1 MELENNLNNSNS
13 IELENNQKNFF
24 DGVMGKVV
32 NKALDFGIRAILPDI
47 IENQVINIKNALI
60 ENGIN
65 DGIKTTVESI
75 MEMGKSFSG
84 IFTGKFENISQVQ
97 NAVGSG
103 GIIDTFSDILDK
115 ATNKIYEKGIINY
128 NIKSLITKGKN
139 IILNNMTNN
148 IKTELNYQQN
158 SIQYISKYVNNFNN
172 YLSNKDFDG
181 MTKEYNKIKNRMENI
196 VPIENIIKDA
206 RKVELI
212 YHLIKNNRKN
222 FNLDNS
228 ELELIEKLK

>member
-32 NKALDFGIRAILPDI
+32 NKALDFVIRAILPDI

-212 YHLIKNNRKN
+212 YNLIKNNGKN

>member
-196 VPIENIIKDA
+196 IPIENIIKDA

-212 YHLIKNNRKN
+212 YNLIKNNGKN

>member
-115 ATNKIYEKGIINY
+115 ATNKIYEKGIINF
-128 NIKSLITKGKN
+128 ICCFI
-139 IILNNMTNN
+139 
-148 IKTELNYQQN
+148 
-158 SIQYISKYVNNFNN
+158 
-172 YLSNKDFDG
+172 
-181 MTKEYNKIKNRMENI
+181 
-196 VPIENIIKDA
+196 
-206 RKVELI
+206 
-212 YHLIKNNRKN
+212 
-222 FNLDNS
+222 
-228 ELELIEKLK
+228 

>member
-1 MELENNLNNSNS
+1 
-13 IELENNQKNFF
+13 
-24 DGVMGKVV
+24 
-32 NKALDFGIRAILPDI
+32 
-47 IENQVINIKNALI
+47 
-60 ENGIN
+60 
-65 DGIKTTVESI
+65 
-75 MEMGKSFSG
+75 
-84 IFTGKFENISQVQ
+84 
-97 NAVGSG
+97 
-103 GIIDTFSDILDK
+103 
-115 ATNKIYEKGIINY
+115 
-128 NIKSLITKGKN
+128 
-139 IILNNMTNN
+139 MTNN

-196 VPIENIIKDA
+196 IPIENIIKDA

-212 YHLIKNNRKN
+212 YNLIKNNGKN